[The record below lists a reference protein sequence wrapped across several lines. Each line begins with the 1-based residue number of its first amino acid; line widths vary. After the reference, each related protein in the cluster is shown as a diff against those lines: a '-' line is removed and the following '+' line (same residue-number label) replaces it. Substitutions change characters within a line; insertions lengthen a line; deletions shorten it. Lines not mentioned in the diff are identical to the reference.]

1 MNTRNDNPNV
11 VVNECNSLT
20 EFRITR
26 DGRLRVAQKKNGENW
41 VDLKRYRTD
50 KGEIVRA
57 TFVSDLK
64 ARRFIK
70 KLEINAEENG
80 KKEKS

>member
-1 MNTRNDNPNV
+1 MNTKNDNPNV

-26 DGRLRVAQKKNGENW
+26 DGRLRVTQKKNGEDW
-41 VDLKRYRTD
+41 VDLKRYRTNKD
-50 KGEIVRA
+50 DFVRA
-57 TFVSDLK
+57 TFTSDLK

-80 KKEKS
+80 KKEES

>member
-26 DGRLRVAQKKNGENW
+26 DGRLRVAQKKDGENW

-50 KGEIVRA
+50 KGEFVRA

-80 KKEKS
+80 KKEES